1 MAMDIVARIL
11 FMGAVTCYL
20 LGSILTGEASP
31 GEVVVYG
38 ATAAVGLEFLMA
50 SWRDLWVQS

>member
-1 MAMDIVARIL
+1 MDIVARIL

-20 LGSILTGEASP
+20 LGWILTGEASP